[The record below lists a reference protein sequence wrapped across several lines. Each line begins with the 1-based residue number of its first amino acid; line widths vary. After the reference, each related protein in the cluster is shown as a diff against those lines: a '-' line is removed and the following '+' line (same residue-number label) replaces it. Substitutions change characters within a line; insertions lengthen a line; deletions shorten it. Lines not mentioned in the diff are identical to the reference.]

1 MIRFWLVYRHT
12 MVRYLI
18 FSALTVTFVLG
29 CVYFAD
35 QVYPK
40 LVATS
45 LQTIDKVV
53 VKKAER
59 KLFLM
64 KEGEIVKV
72 YSIALGGDPIGHKEQ
87 EGDSR
92 TPEGDYR
99 IDWRNP
105 DSKFHLSLHI
115 SYPNVRDQSQAER
128 GGYSPGGAIMIHGR
142 PNWISWL
149 YVLFEHQDWTNG
161 CIAVNNV
168 EMEEIWNS
176 VPNGTPITIL
186 P

>member
-1 MIRFWLVYRHT
+1 
-12 MVRYLI
+12 
-18 FSALTVTFVLG
+18 
-29 CVYFAD
+29 
-35 QVYPK
+35 
-40 LVATS
+40 
-45 LQTIDKVV
+45 
-53 VKKAER
+53 
-59 KLFLM
+59 M
-64 KEGEIVKV
+64 KEGAIMKS
-72 YSIALGGDPIGHKEQ
+72 YAITLGGDPIGHKER

-92 TPEGDYR
+92 TPEGDYL

-115 SYPNVRDQSQAER
+115 SYPNEVDQSQAER

-149 YVLFEHQDWTNG
+149 DFLFENEDWTDG
-161 CIAVNNV
+161 CIAVKNM
-168 EMEEIWNS
+168 EIEEIWNS